1 MGRTDQVLTGGSLSY
16 HQLTK
21 AMKAVLTLLLL
32 VCLLVQI
39 SSAEQEDISDAASNE
54 PNLSLQRE
62 VREADRGCASGDKE
76 CTRRSR
82 KEERKRKRARKV
94 VKSRKDQK
102 KPKRDRNGGKKL
114 NKKKKGAKGTKKKLT
129 KKPQNNRKKLKTG
142 AGKNQ
147 KKKGGQ
153 KKKGEKKKKS
163 QKR

>member
-62 VREADRGCASGDKE
+62 VREAAKGCESGNKK
-76 CTRRSR
+76 CARRSR
-82 KEERKRKRARKV
+82 KGRKRKKASKV
-94 VKSRKDQK
+94 EKPKKGK
-102 KPKRDRNGGKKL
+102 KPPKK
-114 NKKKKGAKGTKKKLT
+114 
-129 KKPQNNRKKLKTG
+129 Q
-142 AGKNQ
+142 
-147 KKKGGQ
+147 
-153 KKKGEKKKKS
+153 
-163 QKR
+163 